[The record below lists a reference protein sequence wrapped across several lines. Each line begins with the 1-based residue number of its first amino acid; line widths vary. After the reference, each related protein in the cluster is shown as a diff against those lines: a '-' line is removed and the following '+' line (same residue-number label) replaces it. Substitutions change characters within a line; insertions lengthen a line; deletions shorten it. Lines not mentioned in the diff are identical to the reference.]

1 MSEVLPKPP
10 SCTPDRTRWRR
21 SRFGSPGRSLLAV
34 IVGCVSLLIIAP
46 PALAQT
52 GKIFG
57 DVEEFASKKG
67 LPGILVRAYGENGK
81 VAGSA
86 TTVGVLG
93 EYAINGLAI
102 GKYKVEFSGGGF
114 VPRFYKEAVSLSEAT
129 FVTIEK
135 EGETKLN
142 TNASMRKV
150 GAISGRVTDAATN
163 FPLANV
169 SVTATN
175 TTLVSFR
182 SQSVVTN
189 GNGEYTVPGL
199 EASAYTLEF
208 TAPEYVARTFPNI
221 VVTEGVTTRGIN
233 VPLVRRAPP
242 VNTGLPSLSGNPAVG
257 QKLSC
262 SNGTW
267 SGLAPITFSYA
278 WLREGGPIGGAAGN
292 TYVVQPADQGH
303 GLACRVTAAN
313 SVASVSATSN
323 TLKVPPP
330 PPPLS
335 TVTSVSQSNSRWR
348 EGNRLAT
355 YSRTKRPPVGTT
367 FRFVLNQRSTVSFA
381 FTQQVGGRKVNG
393 KCVAQTKANSRKP
406 GCKRTVTQGTLTFV
420 GRSGLNKVAFQGRIS
435 RSKKLP
441 LGAYTL
447 QITALNPA
455 GQRSSPRTLKF
466 TVVK

>member
-1 MSEVLPKPP
+1 
-10 SCTPDRTRWRR
+10 
-21 SRFGSPGRSLLAV
+21 
-34 IVGCVSLLIIAP
+34 VSLLIIAP

-52 GKIFG
+52 GLQGEVREFG
-57 DVEEFASKKG
+57 GTKATLNGV
-67 LPGILVRAYGENGK
+67 LVTVYHENGTIAASAK
-81 VAGSA
+81 TAGA
-86 TTVGVLG
+86 G
-93 EYAINGLAI
+93 EYSFEALEPA
-102 GKYKVEFSGGGF
+102 KYKVEFSGAGF
-114 VPRFYKEAVSLSEAT
+114 LPRYYNEKLTFAT
-129 FVTIEK
+129 ADLVTVTAK
-135 EGETKLN
+135 KVDSN
-142 TNASMRKV
+142 VNAALRKP

-175 TTLVSFR
+175 TTLVSFP
-182 SQSVVTN
+182 SQSVLTN

-199 EASAYTLEF
+199 EASAYTLEL
-208 TAPEYVARTFPNI
+208 TAPEYIARTFPNI

-278 WLREGGPIGGAAGN
+278 WLRDGSPIGGAAGN

-303 GLACRVTAAN
+303 GLACRVTATN
-313 SVASVSATSN
+313 SVASASATSN

-330 PPPLS
+330 PPPPPPLS
-335 TVTSVSQSNSRWR
+335 TVTGVSQSNSRWR
-348 EGNRLAT
+348 EGNKLAT

-381 FTQQVGGRKVNG
+381 FTQQVGGRKVNR

-435 RSKKLP
+435 RSRKLP

-447 QITALNPA
+447 QITAVNPA
-455 GQRSSPRTLKF
+455 GQRSSPRTLNF
-466 TVVK
+466 TIVK